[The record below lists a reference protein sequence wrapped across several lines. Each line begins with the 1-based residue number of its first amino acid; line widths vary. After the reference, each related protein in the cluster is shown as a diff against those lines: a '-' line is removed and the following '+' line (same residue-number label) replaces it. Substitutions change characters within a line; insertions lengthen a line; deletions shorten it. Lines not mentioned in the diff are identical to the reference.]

1 MLVTEF
7 NLAVHKAKT
16 SELIQRAV
24 TDDDAFTQVFYQHY
38 DMVFRYCAHRL
49 FDRHAAEDVSSTVF
63 LKIVLNIG
71 RFEGDDLSFKKW
83 LFKIANNAIND
94 YLRQQ
99 KQRASTIEA
108 VVDMTRTNSSNP
120 KVDSNS
126 KVRKLALLRKSIL
139 NLKPKYQA
147 VITLHFFEEMKLIEI
162 ANILGS
168 KPSTV
173 RNWLHRALVKLR
185 KSLSATEIDNWREV

>member
-1 MLVTEF
+1 MLVMEF

-24 TDDDAFTQVFYQHY
+24 TDDDAFTQVFYRHY
-38 DMVFRYCAHRL
+38 DMIFRYCAHRL

-63 LKIVLNIG
+63 LKIVRNIG

-120 KVDSNS
+120 KVNSNS

-147 VITLHFFEEMKLIEI
+147 VIMLHFFEEMKLIEI